1 MYFSPIYLTLESILK
16 HLRLGV
22 LPLDLR
28 NLLIKN
34 HSVNYSCPSTRAQSM
49 FKLQKEPADNTV
61 KKNYASGRLKIHM
74 ELKKL
79 KFIFN
84 FSPLLV
90 TLEI

>member
-1 MYFSPIYLTLESILK
+1 
-16 HLRLGV
+16 
-22 LPLDLR
+22 
-28 NLLIKN
+28 
-34 HSVNYSCPSTRAQSM
+34 M

-79 KFIFN
+79 KFTFN

-90 TLEI
+90 TVEI

>member
-1 MYFSPIYLTLESILK
+1 
-16 HLRLGV
+16 
-22 LPLDLR
+22 
-28 NLLIKN
+28 
-34 HSVNYSCPSTRAQSM
+34 M

-61 KKNYASGRLKIHM
+61 KKSYESGRLKIHM